1 MFEPKDYLKTLF
13 SRLRNDGLNLSI
25 KEYFAALDAIEEGW
39 GTKDKED
46 LKKLLRLLWC
56 KSYEQQSHLAM
67 IVDLVVV
74 ERKETE
80 KSRGNLLRDL
90 PLNTIPI
97 IWLLLRE
104 INPIAGILFLST
116 SLKNELKKNKDSSQ
130 TNIDFPSTK
139 VIDSN
144 RFIQNPQTIVT
155 KPATQNLSTLP
166 ITTPR
171 ILQEYEDDSELVT
184 HYPISRRFMVY
195 AWRYLRRPIADGV
208 RDVLDIKMTV
218 EEATKQGFFLQPA
231 YCRREQNHA
240 HLLFLVDQE
249 GSMTPF
255 HHFSRDLI
263 ETAQYE
269 SSMERVDVG
278 YFHNLPAEYIYK
290 DPFLTA
296 KIPLEEVL
304 SQCDS
309 ETRVLILS
317 DGGAARG
324 YRRRERISATTEV
337 IWKIQQH
344 TNLIAWL
351 NPVPHPRWNSTS
363 AKIISHLVPMFSMT
377 QDGLIQAISTLQ
389 R

>member
-1 MFEPKDYLKTLF
+1 MFEPEPYLKTLF
-13 SRLRNDGLNLSI
+13 SRLRNDGFNLSI
-25 KEYFAALDAIEEGW
+25 KEYFAALDAIKEGW

-56 KSYEQQSHLAM
+56 KSYEQQSHLAI
-67 IVDLVVV
+67 IVDRVIID
-74 ERKETE
+74 RKETE
-80 KSRGNLLRDL
+80 KSRDDL
-90 PLNTIPI
+90 I
-97 IWLLLRE
+97 
-104 INPIAGILFLST
+104 
-116 SLKNELKKNKDSSQ
+116 KNEQKEKEDSSQ
-130 TNIDFPSTK
+130 KKMNSSSTE

-144 RFIQNPQTIVT
+144 PFIQHTQTTVT
-155 KPATQNLSTLP
+155 KPTTQNLSTLP

-208 RDVLDIKMTV
+208 KDVLDIKMTV
-218 EEATKQGFFLQPA
+218 EETTKQGFFLKPV
-231 YCRREQNHA
+231 YCRREKNHA

-255 HHFSRDLI
+255 HHFSRDLV

-278 YFHNLPAEYIYK
+278 YFHNLPAEYIYQ
-290 DPFLTA
+290 DPFLTN
-296 KIPLEEVL
+296 KIALEEVL

-337 IWKIQQH
+337 IWEIQQH

-351 NPVPHPRWNSTS
+351 NPVPQPRWNSTS

-377 QDGLIQAISTLQ
+377 QDGLIQAIATLQ

>member
-1 MFEPKDYLKTLF
+1 MLDPEPYLKTIF
-13 SRLRNDGLNLSI
+13 YRLRNDGFNLSI
-25 KEYFAALDAIEEGW
+25 KEYFAVLEAIEEGW
-39 GTKDKED
+39 GTKDKDD

-67 IVDLVVV
+67 TVDLVIL
-74 ERKETE
+74 EKKETE
-80 KSRGNLLRDL
+80 KSQDNL
-90 PLNTIPI
+90 T
-97 IWLLLRE
+97 
-104 INPIAGILFLST
+104 
-116 SLKNELKKNKDSSQ
+116 KNKQKETEDSSQ
-130 TNIDFPSTK
+130 DKIDSPATE

-144 RFIQNPQTIVT
+144 PFLQNTQTTVT

-171 ILQEYEDDSELVT
+171 ILQDYEDDSELVT

-208 RDVLDIKMTV
+208 RDVLNIKMTV
-218 EEATKQGFFLQPA
+218 EEATKQGFFLKPV
-231 YCRREQNHA
+231 YSRREKNHA

-290 DPFLTA
+290 DPFLTD
-296 KIPLEEVL
+296 KIALEEVL
-304 SQCDS
+304 NQCDS
-309 ETRVLILS
+309 ETRILILS
-317 DGGAARG
+317 DAGAARG

-337 IWKIQQH
+337 IWEIQQH

-351 NPVPHPRWNSTS
+351 NPVPQPRWNSTS

-377 QDGLIQAISTLQ
+377 KDGLIQAIATLQ